1 MRLPG
6 RIRQHRL
13 VNRLVITTVIAGLG
27 AGLIGAVLLER
38 AESATSLAD
47 ARARLRIAAEQYVV
61 RFDNRI
67 DNLIDELR
75 LVATRQP
82 IAAVDADAASELRV
96 ILRVAPRFDE
106 LVLYDYTGSP
116 VAAAA
121 TRLLAEAASYPPL
134 STSRFMADAAGS
146 VDLSFGSGRTTIEV
160 VIPVESPP
168 GQTVGALL
176 ARASSDAVAPI
187 EDTLASGGPVPFLL
201 GADGTVLAHP
211 DRSQALDGVAVP
223 IDAILASPNHTEI
236 IERNGTRQLIAA
248 AESERLP
255 VFIAVEQ
262 PETLARA
269 TSSSDV
275 GTLIVILL
283 VVMLAVVVAV
293 IATGEMLLR
302 PLRPLTAAVA
312 RVGRGERG
320 VRTHVKGHAELGVLA
335 GEVDRMAEAL
345 DQRADQVE
353 ELQSLALLVG
363 SLSERAE
370 VARRVATGAAKLV
383 RCDGVALVTP
393 VHGTVETIEA
403 STGTLAQPELIEEVT
418 AGVARTQDA
427 FRRSTAGPQQVQ
439 MLAVPLVGI
448 DSEPIGTLV
457 VNRVDEPFD
466 DAEAGLLAAFAA
478 YAAVA
483 VDNARRLQAQHAL
496 ADELQQAVDRRRDL
510 IGTIT
515 HEFRTPLTCIEGF
528 STALLEGWARFDD
541 EERRELVTRI
551 AHHSDELADLVG
563 RFLDFAVT
571 ERDGMSAQNH
581 AIELDAAVDHTVAV
595 LAPLLQDRRVLV
607 DIPQL
612 VVLADST
619 LLRRTLTN
627 LLSNAV
633 KFSPSGSPITIR
645 ATDVGARARIEVVD
659 EGIGMTAHEAAR
671 AFEPFWRGGVASTRS
686 TRGAGLGLALVNEY
700 VRVMGGVCGVTSHK
714 DQGSN
719 FYVVLPLASSE
730 NFAHGPPTEPA

>member
-6 RIRQHRL
+6 GVRQHRL
-13 VNRLVITTVIAGLG
+13 VNRLVVTTVIAGLG
-27 AGLIGAVLLER
+27 AGLIGAVLLDR

-67 DNLIDELR
+67 DNLVDELR

-106 LVLYDYTGSP
+106 LVLYDSTGSP

-121 TRLLAEAASYPPL
+121 TRFLAEAASYPPL
-134 STSRFMADAAGS
+134 PTSRFLTDAAGS
-146 VDLSFGSGRTTIEV
+146 VDLSFGSGRTIEV

-168 GQTVGALL
+168 GQTIGALL

-187 EDTLASGGPVPFLL
+187 EETLASGGPVPFLL

-223 IDAILASPNHTEI
+223 IDAILASPDHTEI
-236 IERNGTRQLIAA
+236 IERNGTRQLVAA

-262 PETLARA
+262 PETVARES
-269 TSSSDV
+269 SSSDV

-320 VRTHVKGHAELGVLA
+320 VRTHVKGHAELGLLA

-370 VARRVATGAAKLV
+370 VARRVVTGAAKLV

-393 VHGTVETIEA
+393 VHGTGGTVEA
-403 STGTLAQPELIEEVT
+403 STGTLAQPVLIEEVA
-418 AGVARTQDA
+418 AGAVRTQDA
-427 FRRSTAGPQQVQ
+427 FRRSIAEPQQVQ
-439 MLAVPLVGI
+439 MLAVPLVGL

-528 STALLEGWARFDD
+528 STALLEGWGRFDD

-551 AHHSDELADLVG
+551 AHHSDELADLVS

-571 ERDGMSAQNH
+571 ERDGMSAQNNP
-581 AIELDAAVDHTVAV
+581 IELGAAVDHTVAG

-607 DIPQL
+607 DVPQL
-612 VVLADST
+612 VVVADST

-645 ATDVGARARIEVVD
+645 AADVGGRARIEVVD

-719 FYVVLPLASSE
+719 FYVVLPLAPPE
-730 NFAHGPPTEPA
+730 NFAHGPATEPA